1 MRRSRLFALLAS
13 VALVCAPAPFA
24 TAQITQVPPI
34 LRPPT
39 QPMPPVR
46 ACQPSVRDCDGD
58 GHNSTAHGGDD
69 CDDNDR
75 ARFPGNIEVA
85 DTNGHDEDCD
95 LRTFG
100 DVDRDG
106 DGEFDSRYF
115 NRAPGARDIASA
127 GTDCDDTRRGVR
139 ASAQELPNRIDDD
152 CNGTV
157 DDLLGTWYT
166 PPAR

>member
-13 VALVCAPAPFA
+13 VALVCLPAPFA

-46 ACQPSVRDCDGD
+46 ACQPSVRDCDND
-58 GHNSTAHGGDD
+58 GHNSIAHGADD

-75 ARFPGNIEVA
+75 NRYPGNIEVGDA
-85 DTNGHDEDCD
+85 EGHDEDCD
-95 LRTFG
+95 YRSYGQT
-100 DVDRDG
+100 DMDG
-106 DGEFDSRYF
+106 DGEYDARHF
-115 NRAPGARDIASA
+115 NRSPSGETEG
-127 GTDCDDTRRGVR
+127 GTDCNDMRRDIR
-139 ASAQELPNRIDDD
+139 STAQELPNRVDDD
-152 CNGTV
+152 CDGTV
-157 DDLLGTWYT
+157 DDLLGEWYT